1 MSGPYPAGEWKLV
14 TEGTNDFVAAI
25 TTPTRERRAPG
36 TNATGLTG
44 RQRRADDRRR
54 VLVSET
60 LAAVRGGGLTRPVQ
74 RPLERARAALGRM
87 RTG

>member
-1 MSGPYPAGEWKLV
+1 M
-14 TEGTNDFVAAI
+14 TTITN
-25 TTPTRERRAPG
+25 PTRERRAAG

-54 VLVSET
+54 VLVSDT
-60 LAAVRGGGLTRPVQ
+60 LAAVRGGGLKRPVQ
-74 RPLERARAALGRM
+74 RPLDRARAMLDRM